1 MTYKTEIAFDGNSLV
16 FTVCGKNCLHLKV
29 DGPVNTS
36 SIQFKLFLY
45 PLQLSIRIFS

>member
-29 DGPVNTS
+29 DGQVNTS
-36 SIQFKLFLY
+36 SIQFKLDAFS
-45 PLQLSIRIFS
+45 LSSSVVD